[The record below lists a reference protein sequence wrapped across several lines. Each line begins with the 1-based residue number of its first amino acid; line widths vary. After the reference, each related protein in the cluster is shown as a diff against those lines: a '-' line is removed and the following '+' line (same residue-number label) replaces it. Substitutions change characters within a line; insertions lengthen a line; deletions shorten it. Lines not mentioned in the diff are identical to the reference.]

1 MFFGGIMKS
10 YKTCTCGFVWVSRDV
25 FLSDPYVKLVG
36 YQVNFED
43 LKAGYFMFN
52 HLAGSCKTTL
62 SLSAGDFFD
71 LYDGPVFRM
80 RSADKPEC
88 GKHCFHHGDL
98 KSCPVQCECSFVRDI
113 LGVVNQWTKQA
124 AGESCINDEKSP

>member
-1 MFFGGIMKS
+1 MLFGGFMKS
-10 YKTCTCGFVWVSRDV
+10 YKKCTCGFIWASREV
-25 FLSDPYVKLVG
+25 FLGDPNIKLVG
-36 YQVNFED
+36 YQVDFED

-62 SLSAGDFFD
+62 SVSAGDFFD
-71 LYDGPVFRM
+71 LHDGPVFTV

-98 KSCPVQCECSFVRDI
+98 KQCPVQCECAFVRNVLD
-113 LGVVNQWTKQA
+113 VVNHWSKQA
-124 AGESCINDEKSP
+124 NVEHCANNENSP